1 MNIES
6 NGTVVTNDGKNVFIA
21 VCYEELDCLH
31 QVSVKEVILGTRE
44 EAEEIARSMDAAD
57 LPKKRH
63 CSICGEVMDIATKR
77 EARKQ
82 FCGNNCKQAG
92 FYVSKKIS
100 EGDFGEDGIFRFSNK
115 GQMAGG
121 EIEKLSDNQYRL
133 VLQGKQNDNEHRY
146 CSVVKLVDKGQG
158 DLCFDEKRDIQ
169 VKGCEESKNE
179 LDPHRSRFI
188 LKKFFARS
196 EG

>member
-1 MNIES
+1 MNIEN
-6 NGTVVTNDGKNVFIA
+6 NGTVVANGGKLVFIA
-21 VCYEELDCLH
+21 VCYEELDCLP
-31 QVSVKEVILGTRE
+31 QVSVEEVILGTRE
-44 EAEEIARSMDAAD
+44 EAEKVARNIDPAD

-63 CSICGEVMDIATKR
+63 CSICGEVMEIATKR

-92 FYVSKKIS
+92 FYVSKKIG
-100 EGDFGEDGIFRFSNK
+100 EGEFGEDGIFRFSNK

-121 EIEKLSDNQYRL
+121 EIEKLADDQFRL

-146 CSVVKLVDKGQG
+146 CSIVKLVDKGHG
-158 DLCFDEKRDIQ
+158 DLCFDKERDIR
-169 VKGCEESKNE
+169 VEKCEESKNA
-179 LDPHRSRFI
+179 LDQHRSKFI
-188 LKKFFARS
+188 LKKFFAHN